1 MQKSANYPEMPMSI
15 TSVQTRPDFTST
27 DEFDW
32 PGDFARIPDEEWTR
46 QPVDQ
51 FGLNYDDVGSHGWYK
66 NLEPTIAQ
74 VLATLD
80 PDDLLVDYSS
90 GTGILTRRLLERI
103 SYPVGILNVDASPK
117 FLRVALEA
125 FRGDDRVAFRLLR
138 WLKAEKRLQTLDEV
152 TGPAL
157 LARGADAITSTNAI
171 HLYYDLDETLASW
184 ARMLRPGGLAFVCSG
199 NMHNPNARPGEWI
212 IDETVA
218 KVNDIAAELVS
229 AEPAFAQYRA
239 ALEDTALMS
248 RHEKLREKVFVP
260 VRPLDLYVQAFRDA
274 GFTALHVFEE
284 TIFARVDEWYR
295 LLSTYHD
302 GVLSWVGGSEK
313 VEGTPP
319 SAEAVQQR
327 LFLIRYSLEK
337 LFPGQDSFPCTW
349 TYLTFR
355 R

>member
-1 MQKSANYPEMPMSI
+1 MSI
-15 TSVQTRPDFTST
+15 TSVRSRSAFTYL
-27 DEFDW
+27 DEFSW
-32 PGDFARIPDEEWTR
+32 PGDFGRIPDEEWTR

-74 VLATLD
+74 VLATLE
-80 PDDLLVDYSS
+80 PGSLLVDYSS
-90 GTGILTRRLLERI
+90 GTGILTRRLLESV
-103 SYPVGILNVDASPK
+103 SYAAGILNVDASPK
-117 FLRVALEA
+117 FLRVALET
-125 FRGDDRVAFRLLR
+125 FRDDERVAFRLLR
-138 WLKAEKRLQTLDEV
+138 WLRAEKRLQSLDEV
-152 TGPAL
+152 VGAAL
-157 LARGADAITSTNAI
+157 LDRGADAITSTNAI

-184 ARMLRPGGLAFVCSG
+184 ARVLRPGGLAFVCSG
-199 NMHNPNARPGEWI
+199 NMRNPHGRPGEWI

-218 KVNDIAAELVS
+218 RVNDIAADIVR
-229 AEPAFAQYRA
+229 AEPAFAEYRETLGDA
-239 ALEDTALMS
+239 ALMS

-260 VRPLDLYVQAFRDA
+260 VRPLELYLEAFRDA
-274 GFTALHVFEE
+274 GFTVLHVFEE

-313 VEGTPP
+313 VEGAQP
-319 SAEAVQQR
+319 SAEAVRQR
-327 LFLIRYSLEK
+327 LFLIKYSLEK

-349 TYLTFR
+349 TYLTCR